1 MGEQTSIAP
10 PGVLENTH
18 WRRNLFVCVGGSF
31 TTIVAM
37 TMLVPYLPIFVEQ
50 LGVHNQ
56 ASVLRW
62 SGIAYSATFFTAAL
76 TAPVWGA
83 LGDRF
88 GRKSMLI
95 RASLGMAIVMSCIGL
110 AQNVWQLVALRL
122 LTGLLGGYASGST
135 ILVAA
140 QTPKE
145 RSAWALGILSG
156 GVMAGN
162 IVGPL
167 FGGFAPELVGVRTTF
182 FVAGGLIFLA
192 FVATTTLLHEDRKPP
207 RAKETRRERTWPQ
220 LPQPTIVAML
230 LVTSSLLLFATMSVE
245 PTITVFVAQLLHS
258 TSHASFAA
266 GAIMALGAAGSIVSA
281 PRLGRL
287 GDRIGHLTVI
297 VGSLT
302 IAGLLLLAQSAA
314 PNVLV
319 LAILRLLMG
328 AALGG
333 LLPAITAAIRHRVPD
348 HVVGRVLGLSVSA
361 QYVGQVAG
369 PLMGGYVGAHLGL
382 RAVFVITAVV
392 LLAIAAVDAVVIRRV
407 PGRRLIRPRTCD
419 RADRRRAAT
428 RRGPRRARVRDRS
441 PRSR

>member
-1 MGEQTSIAP
+1 MTEG
-10 PGVLENTH
+10 TH

-37 TMLVPYLPIFVEQ
+37 TMLIPYLPIFVEQ
-50 LGVHNQ
+50 LGVHDQ

-110 AQNVWQLVALRL
+110 AQNVLQLVALRL

-140 QTPKE
+140 QTPKH

-182 FVAGGLIFLA
+182 FVAGGLIFLT
-192 FVATTTLLHEDRKPP
+192 FIATTTLLHEDRKPP
-207 RAKETRRERTWPQ
+207 RSKDARPGRTWAQ
-220 LPQPTIVAML
+220 LPQPAIVAML
-230 LVTSSLLLFATMSVE
+230 LATSSLLLFATMSVE
-245 PTITVFVAQLLHS
+245 PTITVFVEELMHGS
-258 TSHASFAA
+258 GHASFGA
-266 GAIMALGAAGSIVSA
+266 GVIMALGAAGSIVSA

-297 VGSLT
+297 TGSLFV
-302 IAGLLLLAQSAA
+302 AGLLLLAQAAA
-314 PNVLV
+314 PNVVV

-333 LLPAITAAIRHRVPD
+333 LMPAITAAIRHRVPD
-348 HVVGRVLGLSVSA
+348 RVVGRVLGLSVSA
-361 QYVGQVAG
+361 QYVGQVTG

-382 RAVFVITAVV
+382 RPVFVITALV
-392 LLAIAAVDAVVIRRV
+392 LLAVAVADTALIGARPTAA
-407 PGRRLIRPRTCD
+407 G
-419 RADRRRAAT
+419 
-428 RRGPRRARVRDRS
+428 S
-441 PRSR
+441 

>member
-1 MGEQTSIAP
+1 MAEDTR
-10 PGVLENTH
+10 
-18 WRRNLFVCVGGSF
+18 WRRNLVVCVGGSF

-37 TMLVPYLPIFVEQ
+37 TMLIPYLPIFVEE
-50 LGVHNQ
+50 LGVHDRD
-56 ASVLRW
+56 SVLRW

-76 TAPVWGA
+76 TAPLWGA

-110 AQNVWQLVALRL
+110 AQNVWQLVGLRL

-145 RSAWALGILSG
+145 RSAWALGVLSG

-182 FVAGGLIFLA
+182 FLAGGLIFLA
-192 FVATTTLLHEDRKPP
+192 FIATTTLLHEDRKPP
-207 RAKETRRERTWPQ
+207 ARRETEHHGTWSQ
-220 LPQPTIVAML
+220 LPQPGVVAML

-245 PTITVFVAQLLHS
+245 PIITVFVQELTDGS
-258 TSHASFAA
+258 DRASFGA
-266 GAIMALGAAGSIVSA
+266 GVIMALGAAGSIVSA

-287 GDRIGHLTVI
+287 ADRIGHLTVI
-297 VGSLT
+297 IGCLAA
-302 IAGLLLLAQSAA
+302 AGLLLLAQAAA
-314 PNVLV
+314 PNVVV

-333 LLPAITAAIRHRVPD
+333 LMPAITAAIRHRVPD
-348 HVVGRVLGLSVSA
+348 RIVGRVLGLSVSA
-361 QYVGQVAG
+361 QYVGQVTG

-382 RAVFVITAVV
+382 RPVFVITAVV
-392 LLAIAAVDAVVIRRV
+392 LLAV
-407 PGRRLIRPRTCD
+407 
-419 RADRRRAAT
+419 AAT
-428 RRGPRRARVRDRS
+428 DLLIGRAVAQVSDVR
-441 PRSR
+441 

>member
-1 MGEQTSIAP
+1 MTEGTQ
-10 PGVLENTH
+10 
-18 WRRNLFVCVGGSF
+18 WRRNLLVCVGGSF

-37 TMLVPYLPIFVEQ
+37 TMLIPYLPIYVEQ
-50 LGVHNQ
+50 LGVHDQ
-56 ASVLRW
+56 DSVLRW

-76 TAPVWGA
+76 TAPLWGA

-110 AQNVWQLVALRL
+110 AQNVWQLVGLRL

-140 QTPKE
+140 QTPRE

-192 FVATTTLLHEDRKPP
+192 FLATTVFLHEDRKPVQHQGIRP
-207 RAKETRRERTWPQ
+207 RGTWSQ
-220 LPQPTIVAML
+220 LPQPGVVAML
-230 LVTSSLLLFATMSVE
+230 LITSSLLLFATMSVE
-245 PTITVFVAQLLHS
+245 PIITVFVQELSGGDHPS
-258 TSHASFAA
+258 VAA
-266 GAIMALGAAGSIVSA
+266 GVIMALGAAGSIASA

-287 GDRIGHLTVI
+287 ADRVGHLNVV
-297 VGSLT
+297 VGCLGA
-302 IAGLLLLAQSAA
+302 AGLLLLAQAA
-314 PNVLV
+314 TPNVVV
-319 LAILRLLMG
+319 LAVLRLLMG

-333 LLPAITAAIRHRVPD
+333 LMPAITAAIRHRVPD
-348 HVVGRVLGLSVSA
+348 RIVGRVLGLSVSA
-361 QYVGQVAG
+361 QYLGQVTG

-382 RAVFVITAVV
+382 RPVFVITAVV
-392 LLAIAAVDAVVIRRV
+392 LVAIAAADLAMIRR
-407 PGRRLIRPRTCD
+407 PT
-419 RADRRRAAT
+419 AESST
-428 RRGPRRARVRDRS
+428 NY
-441 PRSR
+441 

>member
-1 MGEQTSIAP
+1 MADG
-10 PGVLENTH
+10 TH

-50 LGVHNQ
+50 LGVHDR

-76 TAPVWGA
+76 TAPLWGA

-110 AQNVWQLVALRL
+110 AQNVWQLVGLRL

-192 FVATTTLLHEDRKPP
+192 FIATTTLLHEERKPP
-207 RAKETRRERTWPQ
+207 HSKEIHEGRTWSQ
-220 LPQPTIVAML
+220 LPQPTVVAL
-230 LVTSSLLLFATMSVE
+230 LLATSSLLLFATMSVE
-245 PTITVFVAQLLHS
+245 PIITVFVEQL
-258 TSHASFAA
+258 SHDADLASFQA
-266 GAIMALGAAGSIVSA
+266 GVIMALGAAGSIMSA

-297 VGSLT
+297 TGSLVA
-302 IAGLLLLAQSAA
+302 AGVLLLAQAAA
-314 PNVLV
+314 PNVVV
-319 LAILRLLMG
+319 LAVLRLIMG
-328 AALGG
+328 GALGG

-348 HVVGRVLGLSVSA
+348 RVVGRVLGLSVSA
-361 QYVGQVAG
+361 QYVGQVTG

-382 RAVFVITAVV
+382 RPVFVITAVV
-392 LLAIAAVDAVVIRRV
+392 LLLVAVGDSAVIRRQPV
-407 PGRRLIRPRTCD
+407 FD
-419 RADRRRAAT
+419 R
-428 RRGPRRARVRDRS
+428 V
-441 PRSR
+441 

>member
-1 MGEQTSIAP
+1 MLKAYGDNHSVMTES
-10 PGVLENTH
+10 TH

-37 TMLVPYLPIFVEQ
+37 TMLIPYLPIFVEE
-50 LGVHNQ
+50 LGVHDRD
-56 ASVLRW
+56 SVLRW

-76 TAPVWGA
+76 TAPLWGA

-110 AQNVWQLVALRL
+110 AQNVWQLVGLRL

-145 RSAWALGILSG
+145 RSAWALGVLSG

-192 FVATTTLLHEDRKPP
+192 FIATTTLLHEDRKPT
-207 RAKETRRERTWPQ
+207 ARTATEHQGTWSQ
-220 LPQPTIVAML
+220 LPQPGVVAML

-245 PTITVFVAQLLHS
+245 PIITVFVQELTNGS
-258 TSHASFAA
+258 DRASFGA
-266 GAIMALGAAGSIVSA
+266 GVIMALGAAGSIASA
-281 PRLGRL
+281 PRLGRVA
-287 GDRIGHLTVI
+287 DRIGHLTVI
-297 VGSLT
+297 IGCLAA
-302 IAGLLLLAQSAA
+302 AGLLLFAQSAA

-333 LLPAITAAIRHRVPD
+333 LMPAITAAIRHRVPD
-348 HVVGRVLGLSVSA
+348 RIVGRVLGLSVSA
-361 QYVGQVAG
+361 QYVGQVTG

-382 RAVFVITAVV
+382 RSVFVITAVV
-392 LLAIAAVDAVVIRRV
+392 LLAVAAADLVMVR
-407 PGRRLIRPRTCD
+407 RPRT
-419 RADRRRAAT
+419 AT
-428 RRGPRRARVRDRS
+428 Y
-441 PRSR
+441 

>member
-1 MGEQTSIAP
+1 MA
-10 PGVLENTH
+10 ENTQ
-18 WRRNLFVCVGGSF
+18 WRRNLVVCVGGSF

-37 TMLVPYLPIFVEQ
+37 TMLIPYLPIFVEQ
-50 LGVHNQ
+50 LGVHDQ
-56 ASVLRW
+56 GSVLRW
-62 SGIAYSATFFTAAL
+62 SGIAYGATFFTAAL
-76 TAPVWGA
+76 AAPLWGA

-145 RSAWALGILSG
+145 RSAWALGVLSG

-167 FGGFAPELVGVRTTF
+167 VGGFAPALIGVRTTF
-182 FVAGGLIFLA
+182 LLAGGLIFLA
-192 FVATTTLLHEDRKPP
+192 FLATTTLLHEDHVPKSSRPP
-207 RAKETRRERTWPQ
+207 HTRIVWSA
-220 LPQPTIVAML
+220 LPHRSTILML

-245 PTITVFVAQLLHS
+245 PTITLFVGELS
-258 TSHASFAA
+258 DTDHASFAA
-266 GAIMALGAAGSIVSA
+266 GIIMALGAAGSIACA

-287 GDRIGHLTVI
+287 ADRIGHLPVVI
-297 VGSLT
+297 GSLAG
-302 IAGLLLLAQSAA
+302 AGLALLAQAAA
-314 PNVLV
+314 PNVVV
-319 LAILRLLMG
+319 LAVLRLLMG

-333 LLPAITAAIRHRVPD
+333 LMPAITAAIRHRVPD
-348 HVVGRVLGLSVSA
+348 NVVGRVLGLSVSA
-361 QYVGQVAG
+361 QYVGQVTG

-382 RAVFVITAVV
+382 RSVFAITAVV
-392 LLAIAAVDAVVIRRV
+392 LLAVAAADLLI
-407 PGRRLIRPRTCD
+407 GRTVAQIGD
-419 RADRRRAAT
+419 
-428 RRGPRRARVRDRS
+428 VR
-441 PRSR
+441 